1 MNFQQQRIELA
12 SQLGLDQSQVDTDT
26 RLKRWLNMSQRLIV
40 GAYPWPF
47 LRASNPLIIQTVPD
61 YTTGT
66 VDYSVGVS
74 TITISSPVTVS
85 RLNSYIQFNATNDW
99 YRISAHTA
107 GSASMT
113 IDPAPV
119 TTNATDTFKIRK
131 MFYSTSTDVDRILGI
146 KQWITPY
153 RLTEIS
159 KELFDSMQPIFNTTG
174 NPTQYMMRGKDVNG
188 VWQFSLWPNPSTI
201 MNLDIEYLVMVN
213 DLSADTDESI
223 IPSKWNST
231 LMIEGAKAYGYNFL
245 DDTREPETITKFYKQ
260 LSDMKDE
267 LMPSLSMHRR
277 FRSVDQQ
284 PYISEFPYPSNYP
297 GWI

>member
-1 MNFQQQRIELA
+1 MNFLEQQVELA
-12 SQLGLDQSQVDTDT
+12 SQLGLDQTQVDTAT
-26 RLKRWLNMSQRLIV
+26 RLKRWLNMSQRAIV

-47 LRASNPLIIQTVPD
+47 LRAPNPLIVQTVPD

-66 VDYSVGVS
+66 VTYSVGNT
-74 TITISSPVTVS
+74 TITMSDVVATS
-85 RLNSYIQFNATNDW
+85 RVNSYIQFNATNDW
-99 YRISAHTA
+99 YRIVTHTA
-107 GSASMT
+107 GTSTMT

-119 TTNATDTFKIRK
+119 TSTTGDSFKIRK
-131 MFYSTSTDVDRILGI
+131 MFYSTSADVDRILGI

-174 NPTQYMMRGKDVNG
+174 NPTQYMMRGKGSDG
-188 VWQFSLWPNPSTI
+188 YWQFSVWPNPSTI
-201 MNLDIEYLVMVN
+201 MNLDIEYLVMVD
-213 DLSADTDESI
+213 DLVGNTEESI

-231 LMIEGAKAYGYNFL
+231 IMIEGAKMYGYNFL
-245 DDTREPETITKFYKQ
+245 DDTRETETVTKFYKQ
-260 LSDMKDE
+260 LADMKDE